1 MRSSYNHMM
10 TDTIHILEQ
19 SLILLRR
26 LDDDVYTQTMPP
38 LFQSGLG
45 SHIRHCLDFYGAF
58 LRGIQEGRIDYD
70 ARERDTVIETNREAG
85 VRAIEATIQQM
96 RTLDFLTEQMPVI
109 VRLEDAT
116 ADDSSWCQSTIGRE
130 LQALKSHTI
139 HHYAIIA
146 LMLKI
151 QGIPVNADFGV
162 STSTLRQQRAA

>member
-1 MRSSYNHMM
+1 MPGSYNHMM

-19 SLILLRR
+19 SLTLLRR
-26 LDDDVYTQTMPP
+26 LDDEIYTQTMPP

-58 LRGIQEGRIDYD
+58 LRGIQDGRIDYD
-70 ARERDTVIETNREAG
+70 ARERDELIEKNRQSGIEAIET
-85 VRAIEATIQQM
+85 TIQQM
-96 RTLDFLTEQMPVI
+96 QTLDFLTEQMPVM

-146 LMLKI
+146 LMLKL
-151 QGIPVNADFGV
+151 QGISVNADFGV